1 MLHLRCRVRS
11 EQAVCGWMGQR
22 KTRLRKNENQR
33 KREPRG
39 MSDGEPKS
47 RDPREAKHRQQAAV
61 GSPADQGAVP
71 ENEQLQQVREL
82 ENRNAELE
90 SENSSLKDELL
101 RKAADFE
108 NFRKRMFRDK
118 EEAIKY
124 ANADLLN
131 DVLPIIDDF
140 ERAIQSAGESKD
152 FEAFHA
158 GVSLIERQLV
168 SVLERNWGLKRFSAS
183 GELFDP
189 ERHEAIAAEESQS
202 HEDAVVLEEYLKGY
216 TLHDRV
222 LRPAKVKVA
231 KPVSPKQTGDNNSV

>member
-1 MLHLRCRVRS
+1 
-11 EQAVCGWMGQR
+11 
-22 KTRLRKNENQR
+22 
-33 KREPRG
+33 
-39 MSDGEPKS
+39 MSDSEVRARKS
-47 RDPREAKHRQQAAV
+47 QEEEHSKAREAAEGAGKPPADGR
-61 GSPADQGAVP
+61 SPASENATGEQGASVEEDP
-71 ENEQLQQVREL
+71 VRRIREL
-82 ENRNAELE
+82 ESRTAELE
-90 SENSSLKDELL
+90 AEKASLQDELL

-118 EEAIKY
+118 EDAIKF
-124 ANADLLN
+124 ANAELLN

-168 SVLERNWGLKRFSAS
+168 SVLERKWGLTRFSAA
-183 GELFDP
+183 GEIFDP
-189 ERHEAIAAEESQS
+189 ERHEAIAAEETEE
-202 HEDAVVLEEYLKGY
+202 HEESVVLEEYQKGY

-231 KPVSPKQTGDNNSV
+231 KPVSPRGPDDNNA